1 MSVFVPLEY
10 ITIENNYLV
19 HNGNIFKIN
28 ILTQNEFDNEI
39 NSWIEYI

>member
-1 MSVFVPLEY
+1 MNTNIINQLYNTY
-10 ITIENNYLV
+10 IKT
-19 HNGNIFKIN
+19 N